1 MANSREAIEELDKVF
16 AAATLDEWRER
27 LAGFDGQWAVMQNT
41 IETASDPQTIANGY
55 VQDCRTAADISF
67 RLAAA
72 PVQFDG
78 KPAVPHRAPEL
89 NEHGDSIL
97 EALGLRLGRHRGP
110 QGPRRRGLNPVV
122 PDLPEGEGLDPV

>member
-16 AAATLDEWRER
+16 AGATLDEWRER
-27 LAGFDGQWAVMQNT
+27 LADFDGQWAVMQNT
-41 IETASDPQTIANGY
+41 LEAAADPQTVANGY
-55 VQDCRTAADISF
+55 VQDCRTAADVPF

-78 KPAVPHRAPEL
+78 KPAAPHRAPEL

-97 EALGLRLGRHRGP
+97 EELGFDWDAIVDLKVRG
-110 QGPRRRGLNPVV
+110 VV
-122 PDLPEGEGLDPV
+122 A